1 MGTGTGKHSG
11 VPESRIEYN
20 RYYFETQEEVLYEIF

>member
-20 RYYFETQEEVLYEIF
+20 RYYFETQEVLYEIF

>member
-20 RYYFETQEEVLYEIF
+20 RYYVETQEVLYEIF